1 MVTLRGAVTLFQ
13 ECGYKKYKM
22 NLNSKHI
29 YDYYGYRVGDHTRC
43 RKGKC
48 CNLISAGCVQW
59 DSKSTELYNKKETLE
74 EILRKIE
81 ERLLQDSSNFP
92 ILNVGGG
99 YELYAG
105 VHNGENTFRT
115 LTAAD
120 GIIIT
125 QNAETIQIGFDT
137 SSIPPQEATMEW
149 SQTDW

>member
-1 MVTLRGAVTLFQ
+1 
-13 ECGYKKYKM
+13 M

-29 YDYYGYRVGDHTRC
+29 YDYYGYRVGNTRC
-43 RKGKC
+43 RSGKC
-48 CNLISAGCVQW
+48 CNLISVGCIQW
-59 DSKSTELYNKKETLE
+59 DFPSTELYNKKETLE

-105 VHNGENTFRT
+105 IHNGENTFRT

>member
-1 MVTLRGAVTLFQ
+1 
-13 ECGYKKYKM
+13 M

-29 YDYYGYRVGDHTRC
+29 YDYYGYRVGDHTQC
-43 RKGKC
+43 RKGRC

-81 ERLLQDSSNFP
+81 ERLLSNFP
-92 ILNVGGG
+92 ISNVGGG

-105 VHNGENTFRT
+105 VHNGKNTLRT

-120 GIIIT
+120 GIKIT

-137 SSIPPQEATMEW
+137 SSIPPQEAIMEW
-149 SQTDW
+149 GKKEW